1 MKESPPG
8 VEEHLPEVEN
18 PQNKNSLISS
28 SNWFLISST
37 VFNISL
43 GQNSK
48 WLYFAS
54 SFVCGDT
61 SGVDTAATRHILV
74 LPYLKGRSAAT
85 RPHLV
90 LQIGNYVTLMME
102 FQLDTSGQISKLKG
116 TQGHAEAKNTLWTAG
131 YDVLFCPLKTK
142 A

>member
-1 MKESPPG
+1 MKGSSPA
-8 VEEHLPEVEN
+8 VEEHLPEAEN
-18 PQNKNSLISS
+18 TQNKNSLISS
-28 SNWFLISST
+28 SNRLLISST
-37 VFNISL
+37 VFNITL

-54 SFVCGDT
+54 GFVCGDT
-61 SGVDTAATRHILV
+61 SGVDNAAAQHILV

-116 TQGHAEAKNTLWTAG
+116 TQGRAGAKHTLWTAG